1 MFQVLFGKKMTDE
14 EKKRKL
20 KNKINKLVTN
30 NIKEKLWNKYYNNEY
45 DVYCYYCKRVK
56 INPFNCYWIHLS
68 IDNTDIEDNIVPVC
82 ENCDIINDNT
92 FFI

>member
-30 NIKEKLWNKYYNNEY
+30 NIKEKLWNKYYNNKY
-45 DVYCYYCKRVK
+45 DVYCYYCKRAK
-56 INPFNCYWIHLS
+56 INPFSCYWIHLS
-68 IDNTDIEDNIVPVC
+68 IDNPDIEDNIVPVC